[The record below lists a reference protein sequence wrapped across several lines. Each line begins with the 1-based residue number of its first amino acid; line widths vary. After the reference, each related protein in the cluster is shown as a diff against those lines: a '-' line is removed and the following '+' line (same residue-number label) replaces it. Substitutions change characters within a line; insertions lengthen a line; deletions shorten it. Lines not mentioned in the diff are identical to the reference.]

1 MKTLKIRIKVDE
13 ADQAVL
19 DSDQRV
25 YSSLVRYSFNRL
37 KDNPGIK
44 INDVYKSCTQKFK
57 FGSGFIGSAT
67 REAKGIVNRFKD
79 EIPKFHF
86 GDFKRFQ
93 KGLITKEE
101 FKASRNRG
109 LSSEGEACKKGNR
122 YFKLDLSNFQCIYK
136 RSKKQHINLK
146 FNQFISKKQ
155 LSILERIHLCA
166 ENKLTPVTYKVKG
179 EHLYITY
186 DETVVEAFKQFKG
199 LKKNRVLGIDLNPNY
214 IGLSVLE
221 FSNDD
226 TFKVLH
232 KQVFDLTELNETG
245 STGKVKFELQHIN
258 NQIIKLCNYY
268 KCSKLVVEDLKFKKG
283 NKFWSKNLNRLCKNK
298 FRYSTI
304 KQHLQTLCNTYGV
317 EFVEVNA
324 AYSSL
329 VGNFVYGNE
338 TTPDMVASSIEIA
351 RRGYK
356 KFEKGWFHQALVS
369 LERLKEVLGNQWQKE
384 LELNFKSWKDLFDQ
398 IKKSKLK
405 YRFLLDNCRVVFS
418 KKHKRKHLNVYT
430 FA

>member
-1 MKTLKIRIKVDE
+1 MKTLKIKIKVDE
-13 ADQAVL
+13 ADQAIL

-37 KDNPGIK
+37 KDGMGSMTK
-44 INDVYKSCTQKFK
+44 LYRDSTSKFNL
-57 FGSGFIGSAT
+57 GSFFIVTAN
-67 REAKGIVNRFKD
+67 REAKGIINRFKD

-86 GDFKRFQ
+86 GDSKRFQ

-109 LSSEGEACKKGNR
+109 LASEGEIQYKGNR

-136 RSKKQHINLK
+136 RSRKQHINLK

-155 LSILERIHLCA
+155 LAILERIHLCA
-166 ENKLTPVTYKVKG
+166 ENRLIPVTYKVKG

-186 DETVVEAFKQFKG
+186 DESVVEAFKHFKN

-221 FSNDD
+221 FFTDD
-226 TFKVLH
+226 SFRVLH

-245 STGKVKFELQHIN
+245 STGKVRFELQQIN
-258 NQIIKLCNYY
+258 NQIIRLCNYY

-283 NKFWSKNLNRLCKNK
+283 NKFWSKKLNRLCKNK

-329 VGNFVYGNE
+329 VGNFVYGSSS
-338 TTPDMVASSIEIA
+338 TPDMVAASIELA

-369 LERLKEVLGNQWQKE
+369 LERLKEVLGNQWKKE
-384 LELNFKSWKDLFDQ
+384 LETNFKSWKSLFVE
-398 IKKSKLK
+398 IKKSKIM
-405 YRFLLDNCRVVFS
+405 YRFQLDESEAVSRILHQKGLYKNYLFI
-418 KKHKRKHLNVYT
+418 
-430 FA
+430 

>member
-1 MKTLKIRIKVDE
+1 MKTLKIKIKVNE
-13 ADQAVL
+13 ADQAIL

-37 KDNPGIK
+37 KDGMSSMTK
-44 INDVYKSCTQKFK
+44 VYQDSASKFNL
-57 FGSGFIGSAT
+57 GSFFIVTAN
-67 REAKGIVNRFKD
+67 REAKSIISQFKY

-86 GDFKRFQ
+86 GDFKRVQ

-109 LSSEGEACKKGNR
+109 LASEGEIQYKGNR

-136 RSKKQHINLK
+136 RSRKQHINLK

-155 LSILERIHLCA
+155 LAILERIHLCA
-166 ENKLTPVTYKVKG
+166 ENRLTPVTYKVKG

-186 DETVVEAFKQFKG
+186 DETIVETFKQFKN

-214 IGLSVLE
+214 IGLSIIE
-221 FSNDD
+221 FFADD
-226 TFKVLH
+226 SFKVLH
-232 KQVFDLTELNETG
+232 KQVFDLTELNESG
-245 STGKVKFELQHIN
+245 STGKVKFELQQIN
-258 NQIIKLCNYY
+258 NQIIHLCNYY

-283 NKFWSKNLNRLCKNK
+283 NKFWSKKLNRLCKNK

-329 VGNFVYGNE
+329 VGNLVYGSE
-338 TTPDMVASSIEIA
+338 TTPDMVAASIEIA

-369 LERLKEVLGNQWQKE
+369 LERLKEVLGNQWKKE
-384 LELNFKSWKDLFDQ
+384 LETNFKSWKSLFEQ
-398 IKKSKLK
+398 IKKSKIM
-405 YRFLLDNCRVVFS
+405 YRFQLDES
-418 KKHKRKHLNVYT
+418 KAVSRALHRKGLYRNYIFV
-430 FA
+430 

>member
-1 MKTLKIRIKVDE
+1 MKTLKFRIKVDE
-13 ADQAVL
+13 VNQAIL

-44 INDVYKSCTQKFK
+44 LKDVYKDCTQKFNL
-57 FGSGFIGSAT
+57 GSHFINCAN
-67 REAKGIVNRFKD
+67 REAKGLIDRFGE

-93 KGLITKEE
+93 KRLITKEE

-109 LSSEGEACKKGNR
+109 LGSEGEAIGKGNR

-136 RSKKQHINLK
+136 RSRKQHIPIK

-155 LSILERIHLCA
+155 LAILERIHLCA

-186 DETVVEAFKQFKG
+186 DETIVEAFKQFKS

-221 FSNDD
+221 FFADD
-226 TFKVLH
+226 SFRVIH
-232 KQVFDLTELNETG
+232 KQVFDLTELNESG
-245 STGKVKFELQHIN
+245 STGKVRFELQQIN
-258 NQIIKLCNYY
+258 NQIIHLCNYY

-283 NKFWSKNLNRLCKNK
+283 NKFWSKKLNRLCKNK
-298 FRYSTI
+298 FHYSTI

-329 VGNFVYGNE
+329 VGNLVYGSE
-338 TTPDMVASSIEIA
+338 TTPDMVAASIEIA

-369 LERLKEVLGNQWQKE
+369 LERLKEVLGNQWKKE
-384 LELNFKSWKDLFDQ
+384 LETSFKSWKSLFDQ

-405 YRFLLDNCRVVFS
+405 YRFLLDNCKAVFS
-418 KKHKRKHLNVYT
+418 KNYKRKHLNVYT

>member
-1 MKTLKIRIKVDE
+1 MKTLKIKIKVNE
-13 ADQAVL
+13 ADQAIL

-37 KDNPGIK
+37 KDGMSSMTK
-44 INDVYKSCTQKFK
+44 VYQDSASKFNL
-57 FGSGFIGSAT
+57 GSFFIVTAN
-67 REAKGIVNRFKD
+67 REAKSIISQFKY

-86 GDFKRFQ
+86 GDFKRVQ

-109 LSSEGEACKKGNR
+109 LASEGEIQYKGNR

-136 RSKKQHINLK
+136 RSRKQHINLK

-155 LSILERIHLCA
+155 LAILERIHLCA
-166 ENKLTPVTYKVKG
+166 ENRLTPVTYKVKG

-186 DETVVEAFKQFKG
+186 DEAVVEAFKQFKN

-221 FSNDD
+221 FFADD
-226 TFKVLH
+226 SFRVIH
-232 KQVFDLTELNETG
+232 KQVFDLTELNENG
-245 STGKVKFELQHIN
+245 STGKVRFELQQIN
-258 NQIIKLCNYY
+258 NQIIHLCNYY

-283 NKFWSKNLNRLCKNK
+283 NKFWSKKLNRLCKNK

-329 VGNFVYGNE
+329 VGNLVYGNE
-338 TTPDMVASSIEIA
+338 TTPDMVAASIEIA

-369 LERLKEVLGNQWQKE
+369 LERLKEVLGNQWKKE
-384 LELNFKSWKDLFDQ
+384 LETNFKSWKSLFEQ

-405 YRFLLDNCRVVFS
+405 YRFLLDNCKAVFS
-418 KKHKRKHLNVYT
+418 KNYKRKHLNVYT